1 MVVTLRIADGIS
13 TPAFTLSDFTSNRP
27 SILRGRG
34 DVPAL
39 PSIEG
44 VVEDVAKESVEV
56 GGAGTAE
63 ERSVVD
69 RLASAPVVAGVGEAR
84 RVHPCLAL
92 VPTEARWT
100 ETARTQVTGDAGGTV
115 TAAQGA
121 AGMSVIFAGGAR
133 VTLRENHWLARVN
146 VHVIFISLISSQALM
161 VFMWC

>member
-13 TPAFTLSDFTSNRP
+13 TPAFTLSHFTANLH
-27 SILRGRG
+27 LRGRG

-44 VVEDVAKESVEV
+44 VVKDVAKESVEV
-56 GGAGTAE
+56 GGAGTAV
-63 ERSVVD
+63 ERSIVG

-92 VPTEARWT
+92 VPTEARRT

-115 TAAQGA
+115 TTAQGA

-133 VTLRENHWLARVN
+133 VTLRENHWLERVLCMLYS
-146 VHVIFISLISSQALM
+146 SL
-161 VFMWC
+161 